1 MGNVE
6 AMEVILLEPWMGFP
20 IGMKRNLIKLK
31 AEDLIKH
38 GVAEPANK
46 PKPTRKQQPA
56 AKNRAVLSTETN

>member
-46 PKPTRKQQPA
+46 PIRKQQPA
-56 AKNRAVLSTETN
+56 AKNRAVLSTEIK